1 MAPQAALSLVAW
13 VFWGYGC
20 LWDMCDIAMFL
31 KIKRQQWATYLW
43 AELVS
48 FGWTH
53 WWVNYSLKL
62 LWFGR
67 CPFWTMFL
75 VWWATTKQKRRRWLG
90 RSHFVHSIRKC
101 HCCCRILGSFIW
113 GSEVM
118 DTRVQALSE
127 FFLFVRCRV
136 GGIITM
142 MIWQAIQP
150 RDTYCE
156 VCGPFAFQYLI
167 MFNHV
172 TSREIREAG
181 K

>member
-1 MAPQAALSLVAW
+1 
-13 VFWGYGC
+13 
-20 LWDMCDIAMFL
+20 
-31 KIKRQQWATYLW
+31 
-43 AELVS
+43 
-48 FGWTH
+48 
-53 WWVNYSLKL
+53 
-62 LWFGR
+62 
-67 CPFWTMFL
+67 MFL
-75 VWWATTKQKRRRWLG
+75 VWRATTKQKRRRWLG
-90 RSHFVHSIRKC
+90 RSHFIYSIGKC

-136 GGIITM
+136 GGIITL
-142 MIWQAIQP
+142 MIWQAIQ

-181 K
+181 NNIQRRTQYQFLCMHLGGFHLLAKSYPLHPISPDK